1 MVEVGRGLRV
11 GILGYGYA
19 GKTFHAPL
27 IRSVPELQL
36 RAVNSR
42 YPDRVH
48 ADYSGLI
55 VHERPEE
62 LIASDDI
69 DLVVVATPNNTHGQL
84 ARAAIS
90 AGKHVVVD
98 KPFTLDLVEARE
110 IVARAKASNRML
122 AVFHNRRWDS
132 DYLTI
137 KAALT
142 SGRIGRVTHFESHLD
157 RYRPAVRDR
166 WRERKAAGAGVW
178 FDLGPHLIDQALQLF
193 GLPDTVLASL
203 ATQRNAA
210 MVEDWAH
217 VVLHYGEQRVVLQ
230 TAMLVAGGSNRF
242 TVHGLQGSLVKH
254 AADQQEAQLLAG
266 ILPGNLTWGQD
277 DDPLQ
282 VHDGNGRRTSIQAT
296 PGDQRQFYSQ
306 LANAIIAGGAT
317 PVRPI
322 EGLAVMAVLDA
333 SFRSAREGVAVPL
346 ELTQAE
352 TAQW

>member
-1 MVEVGRGLRV
+1 MTVYETPG
-11 GILGYGYA
+11 
-19 GKTFHAPL
+19 
-27 IRSVPELQL
+27 
-36 RAVNSR
+36 
-42 YPDRVH
+42 
-48 ADYSGLI
+48 
-55 VHERPEE
+55 E

-69 DLVVVATPNNTHGQL
+69 DLVVVATPNDTHAQL

-98 KPFTLDLVEARE
+98 KPFTVDLMEARD
-110 IVARAKASNRML
+110 IVARAAASGRVL
-122 AVFHNRRWDS
+122 TVFHNRRWDS
-132 DYLTI
+132 DYLTV
-137 KAALT
+137 KAAIA
-142 SGRIGRVTHFESHLD
+142 SGRIGHVTHFESHLD

-193 GLPDTVLASL
+193 GLPDTVLASV
-203 ATQRNAA
+203 ATQRIEAL
-210 MVEDWAH
+210 VEDWAH
-217 VVLHYGEQRVVLQ
+217 VVLHYGEQRVVLH

-242 TVHGLQGSLVKH
+242 TVHGPQGSLVKH

-266 ILPGNLTWGQD
+266 ILPGHPMWGRD

-282 VHDGNGRRTSIQAT
+282 VHDGNGRKASIQAT
-296 PGDQRQFYSQ
+296 PGDQRRFYSQ
-306 LANAIIAGGAT
+306 LANAIIAGGAN

-333 SFRSAREGVAVPL
+333 SFRSAREGIAVPL
-346 ELTQAE
+346 GLTQAE